1 LTTFF
6 YQLQTQH
13 NNNGKQGNM
22 IASTDADG
30 VVKLWDVRKV
40 AEYATINVGPHSAN
54 RCSFDRSGLVM
65 AIASN
70 DSRVKWYYFL
80 CVPVPVI

>member
-1 LTTFF
+1 
-6 YQLQTQH
+6 
-13 NNNGKQGNM
+13 M

-30 VVKLWDVRKV
+30 VVKLWDIRKV
-40 AEYATINVGPHSAN
+40 VEYATINVGPHSAN

-70 DSRVKWYYFL
+70 DSRVKW
-80 CVPVPVI
+80 